1 MKLRKND
8 EVVILAGSEKR
19 KSGFIIKIDNK
30 TERVLIKDI
39 NMVTKHVKPTQEK
52 TEGSIEQRE
61 ASIHI
66 SNVALKTKHS
76 KKGVNEPT
84 KIGFKVV
91 DGKKVRFERKTG
103 KEV

>member
-8 EVVILAGSEKR
+8 EVVILAGAEKG
-19 KSGFIIKIDNK
+19 KSGFIIKINNK
-30 TERVLIKDI
+30 TQRVLVKDI
-39 NMVTKHVKPTQEK
+39 NMVTKHLKPTQEK

-61 ASIHI
+61 SSIHV

-84 KIGFKVV
+84 KIGFKIN

>member
-8 EVVILAGSEKR
+8 EVVILSGSEKG

-30 TERVLIKDI
+30 TQRVVIKDV
-39 NMVTKHVKPTQEK
+39 NMVTKHLKPTQEK
-52 TEGSIEQRE
+52 TEGSIEQKE

-66 SNVALKTKHS
+66 SNVALKTKQS

-84 KIGFKVV
+84 KIGYKIH